1 MHKSIIYLLGLL
13 VILMPIGTSMNAM
26 AITENEYYT
35 DKYMGYANDMVNHYE
50 DESSYANDGYES
62 DRSSYGN
69 DNYDPEYPRYKP
81 DYKQH
86 SNSYEYDDKYKS
98 KDIVSISKI
107 NCINNNVNI
116 NGNNTGD
123 INVGNSGRGV
133 SADDGTNGGVLAGNE
148 FGNDGER
155 YSDGYN
161 KKDNGIVCEI
171 DNSNNNTIITTGGN
185 ATDGDVPEP
194 ITCELCFTLNANEL
208 EIERI
213 EEILFEVTEE
223 SEEFGTLT
231 TIEQLCQALRNAMPL
246 TPEQNEV
253 IVNLLREITGDLLV
267 QNSDAILECLD
278 ELGLIDFTPDSGLSE
293 LPSESGLSNLPTIAQ
308 GIGDSPELTATE
320 KITKLKQQ
328 WMELTP

>member
-1 MHKSIIYLLGLL
+1 
-13 VILMPIGTSMNAM
+13 MNAM

-35 DKYMGYANDMVNHYE
+35 DKYMEYANDMVNHYE
-50 DESSYANDGYES
+50 DEPSYANDDGYGDSEQ
-62 DRSSYGN
+62 DRSYGKV
-69 DNYDPEYPRYKP
+69 NYYEPREYPSYKS
-81 DYKQH
+81 DYKQD
-86 SNSYEYDDKYKS
+86 SNSYGYDDKYKS
-98 KDIVSISKI
+98 KDKDSSNSVSINKV

-123 INVGNSGRGV
+123 INVGNSGRTGV
-133 SADDGTNGGVLAGNE
+133 SDDGTNGGVLAGNE

-155 YSDGYN
+155 YFDGYN

>member
-50 DESSYANDGYES
+50 DESSYANDGYGGSEQ
-62 DRSSYGN
+62 DRSYGN
-69 DNYDPEYPRYKP
+69 NNYDREYPSYKS
-81 DYKQH
+81 DYKQD
-86 SNSYEYDDKYKS
+86 SNSYGYDDKYKL
-98 KDIVSISKI
+98 KDKDSSNSVSISKI

-133 SADDGTNGGVLAGNE
+133 SDDGTNGGILAGNE

-155 YSDGYN
+155 YFDGYN

-171 DNSNNNTIITTGGN
+171 DNSNNNTIITTDGN
-185 ATDGDVPEP
+185 APDGDVPEP

-208 EIERI
+208 EIEGI
-213 EEILFEVTEE
+213 EERLFEFTEE
-223 SEEFGTLT
+223 SEEFDTLT
-231 TIEQLCQALRNAMPL
+231 TIEQLCQLLSVPL
-246 TPEQNEV
+246 TPEQNE
-253 IVNLLREITGDLLV
+253 IVVDLLLDITADLLV
-267 QNSDAILECLD
+267 QNAEAILECLD

-293 LPSESGLSNLPTIAQ
+293 LPTIAQ
-308 GIGDSPELTATE
+308 GIGDSSELTAME